1 MNQKKR
7 QDRKE
12 EVTCAE
18 FIEDIKN
25 KIKYRRG
32 EVLGKGGFEFFFVVS

>member
-7 QDRKE
+7 QVKKE
-12 EVTCAE
+12 EVACE
-18 FIEDIKN
+18 EIVEDTKN

-32 EVLGKGGFEFFFVVS
+32 DVLGKGGFFFFLF